1 MEKNTLLACTIL
13 FSSASNAFTPGDPLI
28 PRLAASLGDC
38 LSSRLPSNV
47 AASCSRS
54 LLLYPKRHPADD
66 ALAAALL
73 PHLLSFIAT
82 PSDDDDAADLTPSK
96 ISICRAHTALIS
108 SPVLSPPTLPTALAI
123 VVPALLARAE
133 AEGASSYADL
143 AERLLECA
151 AAGQGAFRDAVGGL
165 DGPQRAL
172 LEEIVREGGVRE
184 SRVEEK
190 EEPRIAL
197 KMDFAVG

>member
-13 FSSASNAFTPGDPLI
+13 FSSASNAFSPNDPLI
-28 PRLAASLGDC
+28 PRLAASIGDC

-54 LLLYPKRHPADD
+54 LLLYPKRHPADG
-66 ALAAALL
+66 ALAATLL

-82 PSDDDDAADLTPSK
+82 PSPSDADLVPSK
-96 ISICRAHTALIS
+96 VQICRALTALLS
-108 SPVLSPPTLPTALAI
+108 SPVITPSSLSTALAI
-123 VVPALLARAE
+123 VVPALLARGE
-133 AEGASSYADL
+133 SEGASSYGDL

-151 AAGQGAFRDAVGGL
+151 AAGQDAFRGAVGAL
-165 DGPQRAL
+165 DGAQRVL